1 MEAKSVVK
9 SLEQEF
15 RNYLLRASEATGEK
29 RKQLLSRAKR
39 LEQFMRDRG
48 LDYVVENVLY
58 ELQKQKVIKRDR
70 KGGYEVQSN
79 LEWRMETYRKN
90 ITKAINRTIQ
100 LLTEARELL
109 HSDAAQFAL
118 KKRDWR
124 IKVLEAYSV
133 LSRLAEV
140 LRRVKR

>member
-58 ELQKQKVIKRDR
+58 ELQRQKVIKRNR

-90 ITKAINRTIQ
+90 ITKTINRTIQ

-140 LRRVKR
+140 LKHVKR